1 MKSDITDDSR
11 AQALRRH
18 RRNPQHVHEIKA
30 IVGEVMARG
39 GSSKEAAMDAGISPN
54 NACRW
59 AHVLGWRMMYVTSE
73 ERAHLIARRKQIP
86 QTL

>member
-18 RRNPQHVHEIKA
+18 RRNPQHVREIKA
-30 IVGEVMARG
+30 IVGAVMARG
-39 GSSKEAAMDAGISPN
+39 GSSKESAAEACISPT

-59 AHVLGWRMMYVTSE
+59 AHVLGWRLMYVTSE
-73 ERAHLIARRKQIP
+73 ERAHLLARRKQ
-86 QTL
+86 L